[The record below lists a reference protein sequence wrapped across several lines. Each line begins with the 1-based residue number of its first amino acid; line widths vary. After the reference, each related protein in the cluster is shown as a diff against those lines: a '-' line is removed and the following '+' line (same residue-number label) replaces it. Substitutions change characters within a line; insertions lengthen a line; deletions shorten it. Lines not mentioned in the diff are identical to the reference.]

1 MPRYERQTS
10 GQTDSEKREMGKEKD
25 TLSKGTYYEKGASA

>member
-1 MPRYERQTS
+1 MRDRHLDRQTA
-10 GQTDSEKREMGKEKD
+10 KRERNGKGKKD

>member
-10 GQTDSEKREMGKEKD
+10 GQTDSEKREKWERKKRH
-25 TLSKGTYYEKGASA
+25 TEQRNIL